1 MKKYL
6 CLLSMAVIVMA
17 AGYYNVML
25 VKSFL
30 ALPETTL
37 LWCDG
42 VVAGWFQ
49 MIVFLLVF
57 DAMIFFPLWM
67 MWDLYNDLRKE
78 K

>member
-1 MKKYL
+1 MKKYFY
-6 CLLSMAVIVMA
+6 LLSMAVIVVA
-17 AGYYNVML
+17 AGYYNLRL

-49 MIVFLLVF
+49 IVFLLIVF
-57 DAMIFFPLWM
+57 DSMMLFPLWM
-67 MWDLYNDLRKE
+67 MWDSYNDLRKE